1 MLLTISTSLRPAAA
15 TPLDWITLVA
25 LPGAV
30 IALGL
35 GMLISHLRS
44 WRRMQGQ
51 LASGDERRHFRRRF
65 LRRLQ
70 TSALLTLAGIA
81 LIVGQLISPRV
92 WPSLFVFFWCG
103 VALLLVWVILL
114 AMADAAATRAYV
126 GRLRMQRTAER
137 SKLEQELMRIKRRR
151 QEGQPQEPPAD

>member
-1 MLLTISTSLRPAAA
+1 MLLTITTSLQPVAA
-15 TPLDWITLVA
+15 TPLDLITLVV

-44 WRRMQGQ
+44 WRRVQGQ
-51 LASGDERRHFRRRF
+51 LAAGDERRHFRRRF

-81 LIVGQLISPRV
+81 LVVGQLISPRA
-92 WPSLFVFFWCG
+92 WPTLFVFFWCG
-103 VALLLVWVILL
+103 VALLLAWVILL
-114 AMADAAATRAYV
+114 ALADAAATRAYI
-126 GRLRMQRTAER
+126 GRLRSQRTAER